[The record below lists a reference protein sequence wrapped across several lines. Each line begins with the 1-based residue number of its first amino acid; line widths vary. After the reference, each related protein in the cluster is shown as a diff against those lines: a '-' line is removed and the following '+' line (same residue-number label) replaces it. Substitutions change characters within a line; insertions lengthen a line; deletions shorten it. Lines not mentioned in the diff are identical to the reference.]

1 MALGT
6 SREWNKWFGRLQP
19 GSDQDI
25 DKWRNDIAQYVAEAD
40 SALKD
45 KTKQTQATVDTLKT
59 QYDGLFTKMNAFI
72 AREKVAADSINGKLT
87 KRLATEKQIYAV
99 RSRLQRF
106 LDGNTRMQGT
116 EEYESLRSYIK
127 QIDNGESLSVS
138 DITKMDDALIRVRA
152 TAIKTG
158 QAGKSM
164 GDMFS
169 KAMSK
174 YGGWALVTSIMMRA
188 GQAMRQMVVNVRE
201 LDTAMTELKKVTDE
215 TDSTYEKFFTNA
227 VDRAK

>member
-1 MALGT
+1 M
-6 SREWNKWFGRLQP
+6 
-19 GSDQDI
+19 D
-25 DKWRNDIAQYVAEAD
+25 
-40 SALKD
+40 ALKA
-45 KTKQTQATVDTLKT
+45 KYTELQNKM
-59 QYDGLFTKMNAFI
+59 DGFI
-72 AREKVAADSINGKLT
+72 AKEKASFKSINGELT
-87 KRLATEKQIYAV
+87 QRLATEKQIYAV

-106 LDGNTRMQGT
+106 LDGNTKMQGT
-116 EEYESLRSYIK
+116 EEYKSLQSYLK
-127 QIDNGESLSVS
+127 QIDSGESLKVS
-138 DITKMDDALIRVRA
+138 DIMKMDDALTRVRA

-188 GQAMRQMVVNVRE
+188 GRTMRQMVANVRE

-215 TDSTYEKFFTNA
+215 TDSTYEKFFANA